1 VLPPVNQIEIYF
13 PIVQRKGI
21 KPANFADLAAL
32 EQPLLGFQQRDN
44 ATPEPFD
51 WAHPRPTSTT
61 TAND

>member
-1 VLPPVNQIEIYF
+1 
-13 PIVQRKGI
+13 VQRKGI

-61 TAND
+61 TSND